1 MGYAYPIDS
10 KVITNPNG
18 TIDYDRAYSSAN
30 IRGIIKAMITNGI
43 NLIESTNL
51 QVFADEETM
60 KLIVNPGYVIIEGA
74 LKHFEDD
81 VKITI
86 PTSDTSKPRIDTIV
100 ARLNLNEDVRDIV
113 IDVLQGTPAS
123 NPVAPELTRTTSYYE
138 LGLADIY
145 VDVGVI
151 QISQANV
158 TDTRLL
164 NSRCGLATSISEVD
178 TETLF
183 TQLTTDFGNWFNG
196 IKNEFESWFNTE
208 EDEYTQWVNNKQQEY
223 DNWTE
228 NKQQEYDTW
237 TENKQQ
243 GYDSWTENK
252 QQEYDTWTDNK
263 QQEYE
268 SWTDEEKRKY
278 TDWIN
283 SIETDLGDDVALSMK
298 LQIDE
303 MVTDIKELELR
314 LNEAV
319 CKQTVFN
326 EDGSITEFIEDEKRN
341 TIFNEDGTITV
352 QYYVSDELL
361 GTKTISFD
369 ENTITEVFE

>member
-10 KVITNPNG
+10 KVVTNPNG

-100 ARLNLNEDVRDIV
+100 ARLNLNEEVRDIV

-183 TQLTTDFGNWFNG
+183 TQLTTDFNNWFEAVKVE
-196 IKNEFESWFNTE
+196 KNIIIDDLESWRTNE
-208 EDEYTQWVNNKQQEY
+208 EGKHTQWIEKEQQEY
-223 DNWTE
+223 DAWTGNKQEEYNAWTE
-228 NKQQEYDTW
+228 NKHQEY
-237 TENKQQ
+237 EN
-243 GYDSWTENK
+243 
-252 QQEYDTWTDNK
+252 WTDNK
-263 QQEYE
+263 HQEYE
-268 SWTDEEKRKY
+268 NWTSEEMAKY
-278 TDWIN
+278 TNWIN
-283 SIETDLGDDVALSMK
+283 GIETDLGDDVALSMK
-298 LQIDE
+298 LQIDK
-303 MVTDIKELELR
+303 MTTDIKALEMKI
-314 LNEAV
+314 NEAV
-319 CKQTVFN
+319 SKKTIFN
-326 EDGSITEFIEDEKRN
+326 EDGSITELVGDEKRVS
-341 TIFNEDGTITV
+341 IFNEDGTISV
-352 QYYVSDELL
+352 KYYVSEELI
-361 GTKTISFD
+361 GTKTIIFD
-369 ENTITEVFE
+369 KSEIMEVFE

>member
-10 KVITNPNG
+10 KVVTNPNG
-18 TIDYDRAYSSAN
+18 TIDYDRAYSSAHL
-30 IRGIIKAMITNGI
+30 RGIIKAMITNGI

-51 QVFADEETM
+51 QVIADEETM
-60 KLIVNPGYVIIEGA
+60 NLTVKSGYVIIEGA

-86 PTSDTSKPRIDTIV
+86 PTSDTNPRIDTIV

-113 IDVLQGTPAS
+113 IDVIQGTPSA

-138 LGLADIY
+138 LGLADVL
-145 VDVGVI
+145 VDAGAI

-183 TQLTTDFGNWFNG
+183 NQLTTDFNNWFES
-196 IKNEFESWFNTE
+196 IKVREGNILTDLETWIDNEESK
-208 EDEYTQWVNNKQQEY
+208 YTQWTEDKQEEY
-223 DNWTE
+223 NVWTE
-228 NKQQEYDTW
+228 
-237 TENKQQ
+237 
-243 GYDSWTENK
+243 
-252 QQEYDTWTDNK
+252 NK

-268 SWTDEEKRKY
+268 SWTAKEQKKY

-283 SIETDLGDDVALSMK
+283 GIETDLNEDVALSMK

-303 MVTDIKELELR
+303 LELKI
-314 LNEAV
+314 NESIN
-319 CKQTVFN
+319 KKTIFN
-326 EDGSITEFIEDEKRN
+326 EDGSIVEISGDEKRI
-341 TIFNEDGTITV
+341 TIFNKDDTMTV
-352 QYYVSDELL
+352 YYYVGDILK
-361 GTKTISFD
+361 GTKTIIFNKN
-369 ENTITEVFE
+369 EITEVFE